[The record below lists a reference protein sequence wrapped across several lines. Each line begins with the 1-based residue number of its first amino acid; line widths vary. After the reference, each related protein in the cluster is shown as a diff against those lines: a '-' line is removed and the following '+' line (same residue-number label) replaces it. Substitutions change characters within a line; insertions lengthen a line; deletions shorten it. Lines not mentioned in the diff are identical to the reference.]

1 MRTFRLLNR
10 NRIKQR
16 TVVTITKITEL
27 PHRFPSIFMAVIGAD
42 GGEVR
47 EEEVEGH

>member
-1 MRTFRLLNR
+1 MLNR

-27 PHRFPSIFMAVIGAD
+27 PHRFPSIFMAVVGAD